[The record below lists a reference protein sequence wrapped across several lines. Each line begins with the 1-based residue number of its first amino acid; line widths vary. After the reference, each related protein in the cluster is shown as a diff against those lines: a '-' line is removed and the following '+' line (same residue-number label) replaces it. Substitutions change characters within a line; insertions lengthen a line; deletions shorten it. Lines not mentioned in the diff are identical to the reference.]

1 MLARDP
7 KGEAWR
13 ASTAFTRF
21 TAWNHDTQP
30 TSADAAPRVLHWL
43 RLAGALAAPVDAE
56 AVTRRM
62 AADQAAAAGPP
73 AEAATVI
80 E

>member
-13 ASTAFTRF
+13 ASSAFARF

-43 RLAGALAAPVDAE
+43 RLASALATPVDAE

-62 AADQAAAAGPP
+62 AQGQAAAAGAP
-73 AEAATVI
+73 AEAPAAA